1 MSEHATP
8 DERTEMPTDRRM
20 KDYRKKG
27 QMHVSTEVSTVLSLV
42 SAFVML
48 FLITGWMISTMQQYL
63 VTIFKSIGDGQ
74 ALDQALVYSLTVDA
88 LNIFAPQVALVACAG
103 GIMSALAVLL
113 QTDWN
118 VKEKKVEFRFGLLN
132 PVTGIKRIIS
142 IQGVMNTL
150 KALLKLG
157 VILPIGYWALKDY
170 APDMIALIHMDI
182 NAVMSFT
189 GEAIFIL
196 FWKILYVLIAFAIF
210 DYFWSKY
217 MWLRQNKMTKEEV
230 KDERKSVEGDEKTK
244 RKMQAKGL
252 QRIMERIR
260 SSVPQADVVITNPTH
275 YAIALK
281 YDRDTM
287 KAPKV
292 LAKGKGFLALRIR
305 EMAKEAG
312 VPILERKPLAR
323 ALYAS
328 AEVGAEIPYELFKA
342 VAEVLA
348 YVYRLKNK
356 SIAST
361 KSVPEGGGL
370 Q

>member
-1 MSEHATP
+1 VSEHATP

-20 KDYRKKG
+20 GEYRKKG
-27 QMHVSTEVSTVLSLV
+27 QVHVSTEVSTVTSLI
-42 SAFVML
+42 SAFIVL
-48 FLITGWMISTMQQYL
+48 FLITGWMIATMQQYL
-63 VTIFKSIGDGQ
+63 ATIFTSIGDQKALNQ
-74 ALDQALVYSLTVDA
+74 ASVYELTVDA
-88 LNIFAPQVALVACAG
+88 LKTFAPQVALVACAG
-103 GIMSALAVLL
+103 GLVSALAVLV
-113 QTDWN
+113 QTGWN
-118 VKEKKVEFRFGLLN
+118 VKEKKVEFRFHMLN
-132 PVTGIKRIIS
+132 PVTGIKRIVS
-142 IQGVMNTL
+142 IQGVMNTV

-170 APDMIALIHMDI
+170 APAMIALIHMDI
-182 NAVMSFT
+182 TAVMSFT
-189 GEAIFIL
+189 GDAIFSL
-196 FWKILYVLIAFAIF
+196 FWKIIYVLIAFAIF

-287 KAPKV
+287 RAPKV

-328 AEVGAEIPYELFKA
+328 AEVGSEIPYDLFKA

-356 SIAST
+356 ST
-361 KSVPEGGGL
+361 PGQQVVHEGGGS